1 MLVAGTWQ
9 PASPLLVHN
18 RQGGSGEGLRDH
30 RQRPR
35 HDQHC
40 VLTFA
45 LVWCCLP
52 GVTNSPP
59 QIGGL
64 SCLPP
69 QIILKTED
77 DEEKSVASVSAV
89 LFFVLA
95 LQTGLT
101 GMEGEKRFQ
110 QVRHLEPKIFQ
121 LIIDSDLQEPV
132 PVADGSPPLHPLHGA
147 AGLDVSLG
155 QQE

>member
-1 MLVAGTWQ
+1 M
-9 PASPLLVHN
+9 
-18 RQGGSGEGLRDH
+18 
-30 RQRPR
+30 
-35 HDQHC
+35 
-40 VLTFA
+40 
-45 LVWCCLP
+45 
-52 GVTNSPP
+52 
-59 QIGGL
+59 
-64 SCLPP
+64 PP

-132 PVADGSPPLHPLHGA
+132 PVVDSSPPLHPLDGA
-147 AGLDVSLG
+147 ARLDVPLS
-155 QQE
+155 QQEQQQGVTRQGMLR